1 MFQGIVDDLITLASE
16 FVDGEK
22 FCIVWSPFMY
32 IPRLLAYSDHYYFS
46 LAPLTELYDY
56 SVNDTEE
63 ITSAEIND
71 TIDWIFSF
79 FDEPGK
85 DTHK

>member
-1 MFQGIVDDLITLASE
+1 MLYCLVSIYVFPKVVSIL
-16 FVDGEK
+16 
-22 FCIVWSPFMY
+22 
-32 IPRLLAYSDHYYFS
+32 DHYYFS